1 MENQHEKNKSE
12 GKRCLR
18 FGKKYMSRVGKQI
31 IQIPEGVTVSLVD
44 GVFTAKSSK
53 GELSRPF
60 KNNIDIMINGNEIT
74 LKPNDDS
81 NFSYALWGTYASHIK
96 NMIAGLVE
104 PYKKQLAL
112 EGVGYRM
119 NLDGKTIVMNLGFS
133 HEVRVEIPAGLEVVI
148 EKNNMTITGIDK
160 EKVGQFAA
168 SIRALKKPEPYKG
181 KGIRYVG
188 EYIRRKQGKKS
199 A

>member
-1 MENQHEKNKSE
+1 
-12 GKRCLR
+12 
-18 FGKKYMSRVGKQI
+18 MSRVGKQI
-31 IQIPEGVTVSLVD
+31 IQIPEGVTVSLAD

-53 GELSRPF
+53 GELTRSF
-60 KNNIDIMINGNEIT
+60 KNNIEIMINGNEIT
-74 LKPNDDS
+74 LKPNDDG

-96 NMIAGLVE
+96 NMIAGLVT
-104 PYKKQLAL
+104 PYQKQLAL

-119 NLDGKTIVMNLGFS
+119 NLEGKTIVMNLGFS
-133 HEVRVEIPAGLEVVI
+133 HEVRVEVPEDLQVSVD
-148 EKNNMTITGIDK
+148 KNSMTISGIDK

-168 SIRALKKPEPYKG
+168 SIRAFKKPEPYKG

>member
-1 MENQHEKNKSE
+1 
-12 GKRCLR
+12 
-18 FGKKYMSRVGKQI
+18 MSRVGKQI
-31 IQIPEGVTVSLVD
+31 IIIPEGITVSLAD
-44 GVFTAKSSK
+44 GIFTAKGSK
-53 GELSRPF
+53 GELTKEF
-60 KNNIDIMINGNEIT
+60 KNNIAITINGNEIT
-74 LKPNDDS
+74 LKPVDDS

-96 NMIAGLVE
+96 NMIEGLVN

-119 NLDGKTIVMNLGFS
+119 ALEGKTIVMSLGFS
-133 HEVRVEIPAGLEVVI
+133 HEVRVSVPEGLDVVV
-148 EKNNMTITGIDK
+148 EKNLITVSGIDK
-160 EKVGQFAA
+160 EKVGQFTA
-168 SIRALKKPEPYKG
+168 SIRAMKKPEPYKG

>member
-12 GKRCLR
+12 GKHCLR
-18 FGKKYMSRVGKQI
+18 FGKNMSRVGKQI
-31 IQIPEGVTVSLVD
+31 IQIPEGVTVSLAD

-53 GELSRPF
+53 GELSRSF
-60 KNNIDIMINGNEIT
+60 KNNIEIMINGNEIT
-74 LKPNDDS
+74 LKQNDDS

-96 NMIAGLVE
+96 NMITGLVT
-104 PYKKQLAL
+104 PYQKQLAL

-119 NLDGKTIVMNLGFS
+119 ALEGKTIVMSLGFS
-133 HEVRVEIPAGLEVVI
+133 HEVRVEVPGDLQVSVD
-148 EKNNMTITGIDK
+148 KNSMTISGIDK

>member
-1 MENQHEKNKSE
+1 
-12 GKRCLR
+12 
-18 FGKKYMSRVGKQI
+18 MSRVGKQI
-31 IQIPEGVTVSLVD
+31 IIIPEGITVSLAD
-44 GVFTAKSSK
+44 GVFTAKGSK
-53 GELSRPF
+53 GELTKEF
-60 KNNIDIMINGNEIT
+60 KNNIAITINGNEIT
-74 LKPNDDS
+74 LKPVDDS

-96 NMIAGLVE
+96 NMIEGLVN

-119 NLDGKTIVMNLGFS
+119 ALEGKTIVMSLGFS
-133 HEVRVEIPAGLEVVI
+133 HEVRVNIPEGLDVVI
-148 EKNNMTITGIDK
+148 EKNLMTVSGIDK
-160 EKVGQFAA
+160 EKVGQFTA
-168 SIRALKKPEPYKG
+168 SIRAVKKPEPYKG

>member
-1 MENQHEKNKSE
+1 
-12 GKRCLR
+12 
-18 FGKKYMSRVGKQI
+18 MSRVGKQI
-31 IQIPEGVTVSLVD
+31 IKIPEGITVSLVD
-44 GVFTAKSSK
+44 GVFTAKGSK

-60 KNNIDIMINGNEIT
+60 KNNIEITINGNEIT

-81 NFSYALWGTYASHIK
+81 NFSYALWGTYASHIQ
-96 NMIAGLVE
+96 NMIAGLVT
-104 PYKKQLAL
+104 PYQKQLAL

-119 NLDGKTIVMNLGFS
+119 NLEGKTIIMSLGFS
-133 HEVRVEIPAGLEVVI
+133 HEVRVSIPEGIDVTI
-148 EKNNMTITGIDK
+148 EKNTMTISGIDK

-168 SIRALKKPEPYKG
+168 SIRAMKKPEPYKG
-181 KGIRYVG
+181 KGLRYVG

>member
-1 MENQHEKNKSE
+1 
-12 GKRCLR
+12 
-18 FGKKYMSRVGKQI
+18 MSRVGKQI
-31 IQIPEGVTVSLVD
+31 IIIPEGITVSLND
-44 GVFTAKSSK
+44 GVFTAKGSK
-53 GELSRPF
+53 GELSRKF
-60 KNNIDIMINGNEIT
+60 ENNIEIMINGNEIT

-81 NFSYALWGTYASHIK
+81 NFSYALWGTYASHVK
-96 NMIAGLVE
+96 NMITGLVT
-104 PYKKQLAL
+104 PYQKQLAL

-119 NLDGKTIVMNLGFS
+119 NLDGKNIVMNLGFS
-133 HEVRVEIPAGLEVVI
+133 HEVRVVVPEGIEVVI
-148 EKNNMTITGIDK
+148 EKNTMTITGIDK

-181 KGIRYVG
+181 KGLRYVG

>member
-1 MENQHEKNKSE
+1 
-12 GKRCLR
+12 
-18 FGKKYMSRVGKQI
+18 MSRVGKQI
-31 IQIPEGVTVSLVD
+31 IIIPEGITVSLTD
-44 GVFTAKSSK
+44 GVFTAKGPK
-53 GELSRPF
+53 GELTKEF
-60 KNNIDIMINGNEIT
+60 KNNIAITINGNEIT
-74 LKPNDDS
+74 LKPVDDS

-96 NMIAGLVE
+96 NMIEGLVN

-119 NLDGKTIVMNLGFS
+119 ALEGKTIVMSLGFS
-133 HEVRVEIPAGLEVVI
+133 HEVRVSVPEGLDVVV
-148 EKNNMTITGIDK
+148 EKNLITVSGIDK
-160 EKVGQFAA
+160 EKVGQFTA
-168 SIRALKKPEPYKG
+168 SIRAMKKPEPYKG